1 MNLKVIT
8 KKQYLLDNNIFNGV
22 YENVFNLTA
31 IEYTLESI
39 LKNKDVTDVTK
50 EKALHLVLKNL
61 HDVNFELLN
70 SLKII
75 LSCGNERSK

>member
-8 KKQYLLDNNIFNGV
+8 KKQYLLDNNIFDGV

-31 IEYTLESI
+31 IEYTLKSI
-39 LKNKDVTDVTK
+39 LKNKDATDVTK

-61 HDVNFELLN
+61 HDVNVELLN

>member
-31 IEYTLESI
+31 IEYTLKSI

-61 HDVNFELLN
+61 HDVNVELLN

>member
-1 MNLKVIT
+1 MKLKVIT

-31 IEYTLESI
+31 IEYTLKSI

-61 HDVNFELLN
+61 HDVNVELLN

>member
-1 MNLKVIT
+1 MKLKVIT

-61 HDVNFELLN
+61 HDVNVELLN

>member
-31 IEYTLESI
+31 IEYTLKSI
-39 LKNKDVTDVTK
+39 LKNKDATDVTK

-61 HDVNFELLN
+61 HDVNLELLN
-70 SLKII
+70 SLKTI
-75 LSCGNERSK
+75 LSCSNERSK

>member
-31 IEYTLESI
+31 IEYTLKSI
-39 LKNKDVTDVTK
+39 LKNKDATDVTK

-61 HDVNFELLN
+61 HDVNVELLN

>member
-1 MNLKVIT
+1 MKLKVIT
-8 KKQYLLDNNIFNGV
+8 KKQYLLDNNVFDGV

-61 HDVNFELLN
+61 HDVNVELLN

-75 LSCGNERSK
+75 LSCSNERSK

>member
-31 IEYTLESI
+31 IEYTLKSI
-39 LKNKDVTDVTK
+39 LKNKDVTDATK

-61 HDVNFELLN
+61 HDVNVELLN

>member
-31 IEYTLESI
+31 IEYTLKSI
-39 LKNKDVTDVTK
+39 LKNKDATDVTK

-61 HDVNFELLN
+61 HDVNVELLN

-75 LSCGNERSK
+75 LSCSNERSK

>member
-8 KKQYLLDNNIFNGV
+8 KKQYLLDNNIFNGF

-61 HDVNFELLN
+61 HDVNVELLN

>member
-61 HDVNFELLN
+61 HDVNVELLN

>member
-31 IEYTLESI
+31 IEYTLKSI
-39 LKNKDVTDVTK
+39 LKNKDVTDKTK

-61 HDVNFELLN
+61 PSVP
-70 SLKII
+70 
-75 LSCGNERSK
+75 

>member
-31 IEYTLESI
+31 IEYTVESI
-39 LKNKDVTDVTK
+39 LKNKDVTDATK
-50 EKALHLVLKNL
+50 EK
-61 HDVNFELLN
+61 
-70 SLKII
+70 SLT
-75 LSCGNERSK
+75 SCIKKFT

>member
-39 LKNKDVTDVTK
+39 LKNKDVTDATK

-61 HDVNFELLN
+61 HDVNVELLN

>member
-31 IEYTLESI
+31 IEYTLKSI
-39 LKNKDVTDVTK
+39 LKNKDATDVTK
-50 EKALHLVLKNL
+50 EKALHLILKNL
-61 HDVNFELLN
+61 HDVNVELLN

-75 LSCGNERSK
+75 LSCSNERSK

>member
-31 IEYTLESI
+31 IEYTLKSI
-39 LKNKDVTDVTK
+39 LKNKDVTDATK

-61 HDVNFELLN
+61 HDVNVELLN

-75 LSCGNERSK
+75 LSCSNERSK

>member
-1 MNLKVIT
+1 MKLKVIT
-8 KKQYLLDNNIFNGV
+8 KKQYLLDNNVFDGV

-61 HDVNFELLN
+61 HDVNVELLN